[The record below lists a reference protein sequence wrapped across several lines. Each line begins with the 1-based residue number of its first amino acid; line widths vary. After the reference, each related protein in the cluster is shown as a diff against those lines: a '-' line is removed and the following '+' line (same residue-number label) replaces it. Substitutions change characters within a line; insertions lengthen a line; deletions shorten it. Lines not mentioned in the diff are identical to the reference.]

1 MTLNSR
7 LSHVPFEIYHLK
19 ETCLYVSSN
28 SLSSN
33 VDVIGGK
40 IEQQLIKTS
49 HVAIAVP
56 DKSPLEIEARYQF
69 CGLNKM

>member
-1 MTLNSR
+1 
-7 LSHVPFEIYHLK
+7 LK

-40 IEQQLIKTS
+40 IE
-49 HVAIAVP
+49 
-56 DKSPLEIEARYQF
+56 
-69 CGLNKM
+69 